1 MKKQNKVAFFN
12 ITSTMLLRGI
22 SLFTAPLFSRM
33 LGTSGY
39 GVVSIYTVWMGVIA
53 IAFTLQTNGT
63 LVNARVEYEED
74 RQHGYQSSV
83 MTLSLLFWLGC
94 SVVVV
99 LFLPQVS
106 ALLKLHWALVLLMLF
121 HAFGNFCFNFL
132 NSKFTYEFKADKNM
146 FVSVGVT
153 LATLVLSIIL
163 ILALP
168 EEINYYG
175 RILGMALTYGIL
187 GLGICIYVLAKGKV
201 FYNREYWHL
210 ALTLALPVV
219 FYSLSDIL
227 LGYCDRVMLQGMMNE
242 DMVGQYSLAYSFG
255 GIMFT
260 IFAALN
266 NTWTPFFF
274 EDMKQGRKAQ
284 MRSQAKNFLEVFTV
298 LSIGFILLST
308 EVYHVF
314 ASRDF
319 WPGTQLI
326 PIFVASYYLNFLCT
340 FPVNYE
346 YYHKKTKVVAVVTV
360 LASLV
365 NIGLNYILIRSI
377 GMMGAAVATMLSHS
391 LQLLMH
397 YCYVRYVLKQ
407 GEYPFGIRIWVKYAI
422 AFFGIMAL
430 LYLTDSLWL
439 LRWGIGAALGVWEL
453 LRIRKRKVLI

>member
-12 ITSTMLLRGI
+12 ILSTMLLRGI

-33 LGTSGY
+33 LGTNGY
-39 GVVSIYTVWMGVIA
+39 GVVSIYTVWMGVLA

-63 LVNARVEYEED
+63 LVNARVEYPEE
-74 RQHGYQSSV
+74 RQNAYQSSV
-83 MTLSLLFWLGC
+83 MTLSLLFWLAC
-94 SVVVV
+94 SAVVI

-106 ALLKLHWALVLLMLF
+106 ALLKLPWALVLLMLF

-146 FVSVGVT
+146 VASVGVT
-153 LATLVLSIIL
+153 LATLVLSVIL
-163 ILALP
+163 ILLLP

-175 RILGMALTYGIL
+175 RIFGMALTYGIL
-187 GLGICIYVLAKGKV
+187 GVGICVYVLAKGKT

-219 FYSLSDIL
+219 FYGLSDIL
-227 LGYCDRVMLQGMMNE
+227 LGYCDRVMLQQMMSE
-242 DMVGQYSLAYSFG
+242 SMVGQYSLAYSFG

-266 NTWTPFFF
+266 NSWTPFFF

-284 MRSQAKNFLEVFTV
+284 LRSQAKNFLEVFTV
-298 LSIGFILLST
+298 LSIGFILLSR

-314 ASRDF
+314 ASQDF
-319 WPGTQLI
+319 WPGTMLI
-326 PIFVASYYLNFLCT
+326 PVFVASYYLNFLCT

-346 YYHKKTKVVAVVTV
+346 YYYKKTKVVAVVTV

-365 NIGLNYILIRSI
+365 NIGLNYVLIRSI
-377 GMMGAAVATMLSHS
+377 GMPGAAVATMISHG

-397 YCYVRYVLKQ
+397 YGYVRYVLKQ
-407 GEYPFGIRIWVKYAI
+407 GEYPFGIRIWAKYAV

-430 LYLTDSLWL
+430 VYLTDSLWL
-439 LRWGIGAALGVWEL
+439 LRWGIGAVLGVWEL
-453 LRIRKRKVLI
+453 FRIRKRKVLI

>member
-12 ITSTMLLRGI
+12 ILSTMLLRGI

-33 LGTSGY
+33 LGTNGY
-39 GVVSIYTVWMGVIA
+39 GVVSIYTVWMGVLA

-63 LVNARVEYEED
+63 LVNARVEYPEE
-74 RQHGYQSSV
+74 RQNAYQSSV
-83 MTLSLLFWLGC
+83 MTLSLLFWLAC
-94 SVVVV
+94 SAVVI

-106 ALLKLHWALVLLMLF
+106 ALLKLPWALVLLMLF

-146 FVSVGVT
+146 VASVGVT
-153 LATLVLSIIL
+153 LATLVLSVIL
-163 ILALP
+163 ILLLP

-175 RILGMALTYGIL
+175 RIFGMALTYGIL
-187 GLGICIYVLAKGKV
+187 GVGICVYVLAKGKT

-219 FYSLSDIL
+219 FYGLSDIL
-227 LGYCDRVMLQGMMNE
+227 LGYCDRVMLQQMMSE
-242 DMVGQYSLAYSFG
+242 SMVGQYSLAYSFG

-266 NTWTPFFF
+266 NSWTPFFF

-284 MRSQAKNFLEVFTV
+284 LRGQAKNFLEVFTV
-298 LSIGFILLST
+298 LSIGFILLSR

-314 ASRDF
+314 ASQDF
-319 WPGTQLI
+319 WPGTMLI
-326 PIFVASYYLNFLCT
+326 PVFVASYYLNFLCT

-346 YYHKKTKVVAVVTV
+346 YYYKKTKVVAVVTV

-365 NIGLNYILIRSI
+365 NIGLNYVLIRSI
-377 GMMGAAVATMLSHS
+377 GMPGAAVATMISHG

-397 YCYVRYVLKQ
+397 YGYVRYVLKQ
-407 GEYPFGIRIWVKYAI
+407 GEYPFGIRIWAKYAVT
-422 AFFGIMAL
+422 FFGIMAL
-430 LYLTDSLWL
+430 VYLTDSLWL

-453 LRIRKRKVLI
+453 FRIRKRKVLI

>member
-12 ITSTMLLRGI
+12 ILSTLLLRGI
-22 SLFTAPLFSRM
+22 SLFTAPIFSRM
-33 LGTSGY
+33 LGTEGY
-39 GVVSIYTVWMGVIA
+39 GVVSIYTIWMGVAA

-63 LVNARVEYEED
+63 LVNARVEYPED
-74 RQHGYQSSV
+74 QQHKYQSSV
-83 MTLSLLFWLGC
+83 MTLSLLCWLAC
-94 SVVVV
+94 SALV
-99 LFLPQVS
+99 LIFLPQVS
-106 ALLKLHWALVLLMLF
+106 ALLKLHWALILLLLF
-121 HAFGNFCFNFL
+121 HAFGNYCFNFL

-153 LATLVLSIIL
+153 LVTLVLSIVL

-175 RILGMALTYGIL
+175 RILGMALTYGIM
-187 GLGICIYVLAKGKV
+187 GVVICGYVLVKGKT

-227 LGYCDRVMLQGMMNE
+227 LGHCDRVMLQQMMNE
-242 DMVGQYSLAYSFG
+242 EMVGQYSLAFNFG
-255 GIMFT
+255 GIMLT

-266 NTWTPFFF
+266 NSWTPFFF
-274 EDMKQGRKAQ
+274 DDMKNGRREQ
-284 MRSQAKNFLEVFTV
+284 LRSQAKNFLELFTV

-319 WPGTQLI
+319 WPGTTLI
-326 PIFVASYYLNFLCT
+326 PIFVSSYYLNFLCT

-360 LASLV
+360 GSALV
-365 NIGLNYILIRSI
+365 NIALNYVLIRAM
-377 GMMGAAVATMLSHS
+377 GMMGAAMATMLSHG
-391 LQLLMH
+391 LQLVLH
-397 YCYVRYVLKQ
+397 YSYVRYVLKQ
-407 GEYPFGIRIWVKYAI
+407 GEYPFGIRIWGKYALVY
-422 AFFGIMAL
+422 AGFVVLVF
-430 LYLTDSLWL
+430 LTPGAWY
-439 LRWGIGAALGVWEL
+439 LRWPLGAAIGLWEL
-453 LRIRKRKVLI
+453 RRIKRRKVLI